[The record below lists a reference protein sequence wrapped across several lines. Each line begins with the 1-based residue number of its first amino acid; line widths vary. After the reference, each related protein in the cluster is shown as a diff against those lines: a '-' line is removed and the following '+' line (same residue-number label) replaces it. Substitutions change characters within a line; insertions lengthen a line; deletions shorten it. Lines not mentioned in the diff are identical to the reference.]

1 MIKIMFYSKMM
12 NLVYTQD
19 LNVIS
24 EKPCYFKM
32 QYYDVKNNIFN
43 ISNNC
48 DENKSKLFGKLFYL
62 DLDIKTLVSKLNHIS
77 EIKLKNRDK
86 YYLTLVNVFLEN
98 NEIEKDVYVI
108 L

>member
-12 NLVYTQD
+12 NQKFTEN
-19 LNVIS
+19 LNSINS
-24 EKPCYFKM
+24 KPCYLMIHYF
-32 QYYDVKNNIFN
+32 DVRNNIYK
-43 ISNNC
+43 ISNNS
-48 DENKSKLFGKLFYL
+48 ENNKSKLYGKLFYL
-62 DLDIKTLVSKLNHIS
+62 NLDINTLITELNNMP

-98 NEIEKDVYVI
+98 KEVEKDVYVI